1 MTGAVAGLPSGFGEE
16 ELDSDAAAEEVLARA
31 ARTTDPQ
38 EREELLAQVV
48 LYYLPL
54 ARSLAGRYAHRG
66 EAMDDL
72 IQVARLG
79 LVHAVQRYRPGA
91 SGKGFAAFA
100 VPTVLGELRR
110 HFRDHTWAVRP
121 PRRLQELRPVVVAA
135 QERLTQE
142 LGRLPNVGEVAAA
155 AGADLSETV
164 EALTL
169 RSAFRPES
177 LEAPV
182 PGSVPLAEQLQEPDR
197 RLSELEDQLTVGP
210 ALRELSPRSRRVL
223 RLRYLDELS
232 QRRIAERIGVSQM
245 QVSRILAQALRQ
257 VRTRMLSRR

>member
-1 MTGAVAGLPSGFGEE
+1 MTGAVSGTPSGFGDE
-16 ELDSDAAAEEVLARA
+16 ELDSDAAAEDVLTRA
-31 ARTTDPQ
+31 ARTADAQ

-66 EAMDDL
+66 EAMEDL
-72 IQVARLG
+72 VQVARLG
-79 LVHAVQRYRPGA
+79 LVHAAQRYRPGA
-91 SGKGFAAFA
+91 SDRGFASFA

-142 LGRLPNVGEVAAA
+142 LGRLPNVEEVAAE
-155 AGADLSETV
+155 AGADLGETV

-182 PGSVPLAEQLQEPDR
+182 PGSVPLAEQLQAPDR
-197 RLSELEDQLTVGP
+197 RLTEVEDRLAVEP
-210 ALRELSPRSRRVL
+210 ALRALPPRSRRVL
-223 RLRYLDELS
+223 RLRYLEELS
-232 QRRIAERIGVSQM
+232 QRRIADRIGVSQM
-245 QVSRILAQALRQ
+245 QVSRILGQALRQ
-257 VRTRMLSRR
+257 VRAAVIARH